1 MLKIPR
7 TVSNNL
13 RQVLLFCQISSQVSG
28 RFREAQHTS
37 EVIVSGSK
45 VFIIKSIVKSPSQAS
60 SHFREEQVKE
70 SSVNSWIN
78 ERLRSD
84 LHRRFLTVEI
94 KTPDQRKKNWQS
106 SQCLYLRRCS
116 ALLICAV
123 CMCSVWE
130 VRWGNTKDLSWYQL
144 LSFLFRSLSNSLF
157 FLFPNRK
164 SLSSYWTAVNV
175 IKPEQNE
182 SKSGVRLHF
191 VSSASVCSL
200 QTINAVR
207 HLLDA
212 GWHYI

>member
-84 LHRRFLTVEI
+84 LHSRFLTVEI
-94 KTPDQRKKNWQS
+94 KTPDQSKNILTVLTVS
-106 SQCLYLRRCS
+106 VSTP
-116 ALLICAV
+116 LLICAV

-182 SKSGVRLHF
+182 SKSGVRLPF